1 MLSVC
6 KQPNE
11 QRGVFCLSHKYK
23 VKLVGNRLILVFTT
37 KIYRSSLKFQLNK
50 KKLEHFPLMFCSV
63 KKIIIIVIIIIII
76 IIITIIIKLI
86 IIIIIITIFIVVG
99 YIRNGWLYQTYN
111 NIVNL
116 DSKYLTL

>member
-1 MLSVC
+1 MLSLC
-6 KQPNE
+6 KQPNK
-11 QRGVFCLSHKYK
+11 QRRFFWLSHKYK
-23 VKLVGNRLILVFTT
+23 VKLVGNRLILFFTT

-76 IIITIIIKLI
+76 IIIKLI

-99 YIRNGWLYQTYN
+99 YIRNGRLYQTYN